1 MFSSPDITRPRC
13 MLPPSLRSRACGI
26 RAASEP
32 TQSRPRPPA
41 GPSPRASLGP
51 DRCPLST
58 PEAPSFLLEA
68 FPEGTQERPSAGTVG
83 MAPGS
88 SQLWLSV
95 NTSDPVQRGAIFGRV
110 LLFTLEK
117 CQHTRSDKYFSLCS
131 EIISPGNLAI
141 ATLVDEFF
149 KYQPWAMS
157 DNVSPPKR
165 GGEVGLLGGPERKTR
180 VTRRVLLLHVVPAG
194 CAETQR

>member
-1 MFSSPDITRPRC
+1 
-13 MLPPSLRSRACGI
+13 
-26 RAASEP
+26 
-32 TQSRPRPPA
+32 
-41 GPSPRASLGP
+41 
-51 DRCPLST
+51 
-58 PEAPSFLLEA
+58 
-68 FPEGTQERPSAGTVG
+68 

-95 NTSDPVQRGAIFGRV
+95 NTSDPVQRGAIFGRM

-180 VTRRVLLLHVVPAG
+180 EEAREACPHPEEPHFRLLAREEGSFPCVVGKEFPAFP
-194 CAETQR
+194 